1 MTSTPT
7 IALLSEKKKGKKKDR
22 TGKKKKK
29 EHLREPFFCPPRFLY
44 CCFFFVCLFVCLL
57 RNSLAAEAYRLAFVG
72 KAKLHNGKSKRRKTP
87 TKNNMK

>member
-7 IALLSEKKKGKKKDR
+7 IALLLEKKRKKKDR

-29 EHLREPFFCPPRFLY
+29 NINANRSFALLASSTAVFF
-44 CCFFFVCLFVCLL
+44 CLL
-57 RNSLAAEAYRLAFVG
+57 RNSLAAEAYHLAFVG
-72 KAKLHNGKSKRRKTP
+72 KAKLHNGKSKPRKTH